1 MDAVVRVRGLSYRYD
16 DGTLALNGID
26 FDLYRGETVA
36 ALGPNGSGKTT
47 FALHLNGLLRGN
59 GSIEVCGMEVT
70 PRNLPAIRSKV
81 GIVFQDSDEQLFMP
95 TVAEDVAFGPM
106 NQGLDAE
113 SARAIALD
121 ALAKTGMAHAWGKAP
136 YHLSAGEKKRVAL
149 AGVLA
154 TNPDIL
160 VLDEPTTFL
169 DPPAKRQLLTLLSEL
184 PQAKFLITHDTNFA
198 RALASRAIF
207 FEKGRIAAA
216 GSVSELTERFE
227 WEPATSLTSSQY

>member
-1 MDAVVRVRGLSYRYD
+1 
-16 DGTLALNGID
+16 
-26 FDLYRGETVA
+26 
-36 ALGPNGSGKTT
+36 
-47 FALHLNGLLRGN
+47 
-59 GSIEVCGMEVT
+59 
-70 PRNLPAIRSKV
+70 
-81 GIVFQDSDEQLFMP
+81 VFQDSDEQLFMP